1 MLQKNNNF
9 FNLIIVI
16 IAVLFGLFTLF
27 FIANLPMTVH
37 AEEPTVY
44 DGSLP
49 YKFEY
54 IDDFNNWLL
63 AYDCG
68 EEIFASIQASNL
80 PIDDENY
87 VLVFKDIGYYA
98 NEGNYRI
105 YRAFF
110 DLVPVTNFSTSTS
123 NIFTDVAFMN
133 FDNTKNSYSFFVHFD
148 LYGGFTPIVADLQTN
163 PNNINHQLFG
173 HATQNIL
180 FVDGTT
186 YKTTVRVPVYF
197 SKNFFYNDTLVLE
210 YEPIFE
216 HPAGHATEP
225 INDSDN
231 FINGLDGHPIPKPSQ
246 PTMSTYTPPT
256 YTPPTIDTT
265 NAETLLQS
273 VFDIISYGFSYVVTV
288 IIGVVSNLI
297 NNFVDLFNYLVD
309 SVNWA
314 INKIV
319 KSIQDFATDI
329 YNNFVSLFEPLFD
342 NIKTLVDYIVNP
354 WDEEEFEETL
364 QNSELYGAISTI
376 QTNTTRFY
384 NTMSSIEEPDHFT
397 LHYSTGFHP
406 DIEVGGSSVPTI
418 EGEISFNW
426 LYPLRDIYRP
436 ILWVICVYQMF
447 EYGCSSL
454 SGALLGH
461 NSRR

>member
-1 MLQKNNNF
+1 MVQKNNNF
-9 FNLIIVI
+9 LKLIIV
-16 IAVLFGLFTLF
+16 LLGLFSAF
-27 FIANLPMTVH
+27 FLCFTLPMLVN
-37 AEEPTVY
+37 AAEPTVY

-54 IDDFNNWLL
+54 IDDLNNWLL
-63 AYDCG
+63 AYGCG
-68 EEIFASIQASNL
+68 EDIFASIEASNL
-80 PIDDENY
+80 PINDENY
-87 VLVFKDIGYYA
+87 VLVYKDIGYYA

-110 DLVPVTNFSTSTS
+110 DLVPVTDFSTSTS
-123 NIFTDVAFMN
+123 NIFSDVAFMN

-173 HATQNIL
+173 HATQNTS
-180 FVDGTT
+180 FVDGYTYTT
-186 YKTTVRVPVYF
+186 TTRVPVYF
-197 SKNFFYNDTLVLE
+197 SKNFFYNNNTLVLE
-210 YEPIFE
+210 YEPIFV
-216 HPAGHATEP
+216 HPSGHATEP
-225 INDSDN
+225 INDSEN

-265 NAETLLQS
+265 NAETLLKS
-273 VFDIISYGFSYVVTV
+273 VFDIISYGFTYVVTV

-309 SVNWA
+309 SVSWA
-314 INKIV
+314 INKII
-319 KSIQDFATDI
+319 KSIQDLATDI
-329 YNNFVSLFEPLFD
+329 YNNFVSLFEPLFN

-354 WDEEEFEETL
+354 WDEEEFETRL
-364 QNSELYGAISTI
+364 SESDFYTSITTI

-384 NTMSSIEEPDHFT
+384 NAMSSIEEPDHFT

-406 DIEVGGSSVPTI
+406 DIEVGGSAIPTI
-418 EGEISFNW
+418 EGEISFDW
-426 LYPLRDIYRP
+426 LYPLRNIYRP
-436 ILWVICVYQMF
+436 ILWVICLYEMF

>member
-9 FNLIIVI
+9 LKFIIVI
-16 IAVLFGLFTLF
+16 LGLFSAF
-27 FIANLPMTVH
+27 FLCFTLPMLVN
-37 AEEPTVY
+37 AEEPSVY

-54 IDDFNNWLL
+54 IDDLNNWLL

-68 EEIFASIQASNL
+68 EDIFASIQASNL

-87 VLVFKDIGYYA
+87 VLIYKDIGFYA

-110 DLVPVTNFSTSTS
+110 DLVPLDDFSTLSS
-123 NIFTDVAFMN
+123 DIFTDVAFMS
-133 FDNTKNSYSFFVHFD
+133 FDNSKNSYSFFVHFD
-148 LYGGFTPIVADLQTN
+148 LYGGFTPIVADIQTN
-163 PNNINHQLFG
+163 PNGINHQLFG
-173 HATQNIL
+173 SATTNIV
-180 FVDGTT
+180 FADGNT
-186 YKTTVRVPVYF
+186 YKSIARVPVYF
-197 SKNFFYNDTLVLE
+197 SKNFFYNDNTIVLE
-210 YEPIFE
+210 WEPVFE
-216 HPAGHATEP
+216 HPSGHATEP

-246 PTMSTYTPPT
+246 PTMSSYTAPS
-256 YTPPTIDTT
+256 YTPPTIDAT
-265 NAETLLQS
+265 NAETLLES
-273 VFDIISYGFSYVVTV
+273 VFDTITYGFSYVVTV

-319 KSIQDFATDI
+319 KSIQDLATDI
-329 YNNFVSLFEPLFD
+329 YNNFVSLFEPFFD
-342 NIKTLVDYIVNP
+342 NVKTLVDYIVNP

-364 QNSELYGAISTI
+364 ENSDLYGAISTI

-384 NTMSSIEEPDHFT
+384 NAMSSIEEPDHFT
-397 LHYSTGFHP
+397 LHYTTGFHP

-418 EGEISFNW
+418 EGEISFDW
-426 LYPLRDIYRP
+426 LYPLRNIYRP
-436 ILWVICVYQMF
+436 VLWVICVYQMF